1 MTEERL
7 VGPADLIIEIIS
19 DDSVYRDRYK
29 KFQEYRDA
37 GGREYW
43 VIDPRP
49 NKQRSDFFRLDEAG
63 EYELYA
69 TKDDERVTSHVLA
82 GFWLQ
87 SAWLWQADEGDLFRF
102 L

>member
-37 GGREYW
+37 GVREYW

-69 TKDDERVTSHVLA
+69 TEDDERVTSHVLA